1 MSFAVEQCRACLHAV
16 YPARYLCPQC
26 HGSAWRSIP
35 VGSGTLQQL
44 TQLPDPRGDDACL
57 DTLQTD
63 AGPMVIARLAGARH
77 NTGRRYA
84 LRLERDALIAEPDSS
99 EP

>member
-1 MSFAVEQCRACLHAV
+1 MNLAVEQCRGCLHAV
-16 YPARYLCPQC
+16 YPPRLLCPKC
-26 HGSAWRSIP
+26 HSSAWRSIP
-35 VGSGTLQQL
+35 VSSGTLRQL
-44 TQLPDPRGDDACL
+44 THLPDPRGDDAYL
-57 DTLQTD
+57 GTLQTD

-84 LRLERDALIAEPDSS
+84 LRLERGALIAVPDSS